1 MMNKQAQ
8 MDTIQAMVKDI
19 KYTMMTTRNGE
30 NHLHSCPMNT
40 TETSIGAKEIWF
52 IGHKP
57 SETVDNIKQN
67 PEVNLAYVT
76 QESDKYLSI
85 SGTAELVEDEE
96 KLNELWSVMYN
107 AYFEQGKEDPMVQ
120 LIKVVPHGA
129 EYWANGN
136 AIASAVK
143 MAAAALTDNAV
154 EKSLGENFSIKL

>member
-1 MMNKQAQ
+1 MNKQAQ

-19 KYTMMTTRNGE
+19 KYTMMTTRNDE

-40 TETSIGAKEIWF
+40 IETSIGAKEIWF

-107 AYFEQGKEDPMVQ
+107 AYFEQGKDDPKVQ

-136 AIASAVK
+136 AITSAVK

>member
-1 MMNKQAQ
+1 MNKQAQ

-19 KYTMMTTRNGE
+19 KYTMMTTRNDE

-85 SGTAELVEDEE
+85 SGSAELVEDEE

-107 AYFEQGKEDPMVQ
+107 AYFEQGKEDPSVQ

-136 AIASAVK
+136 AITSAVK

>member
-1 MMNKQAQ
+1 MNKQAQ

-19 KYTMMTTRNGE
+19 KYTMMTTRNDE

-107 AYFEQGKEDPMVQ
+107 AYFEQGKDDPKVQ

-136 AIASAVK
+136 AITSAVK

-154 EKSLGENFSIKL
+154 EKSLGENFSTKL

>member
-1 MMNKQAQ
+1 MNKQAQ

-57 SETVDNIKQN
+57 SETIDNIKQN

-107 AYFEQGKEDPMVQ
+107 AYFEQGKDDPKVQ

-136 AIASAVK
+136 AITSAVK

>member
-1 MMNKQAQ
+1 MNKQAQ

-19 KYTMMTTRNGE
+19 KYTMMTTRNDE

-67 PEVNLAYVT
+67 SEVNLAYVT

-136 AIASAVK
+136 AITSAVK

>member
-1 MMNKQAQ
+1 MNKQAQ

-19 KYTMMTTRNGE
+19 KYTMMTTRNDE

-107 AYFEQGKEDPMVQ
+107 AYFEQGKDDPKVQ

-136 AIASAVK
+136 AITSAVK

-154 EKSLGENFSIKL
+154 EKSLGDNFSIKL

>member
-1 MMNKQAQ
+1 MNKQAQ

-30 NHLHSCPMNT
+30 NHLHSCTMNT

-107 AYFEQGKEDPMVQ
+107 AYFEQGKDDPKVQ

-136 AIASAVK
+136 AITSAVK

>member
-1 MMNKQAQ
+1 MNKQAQ

-136 AIASAVK
+136 AITSAVK

>member
-1 MMNKQAQ
+1 MSKQAQ

-30 NHLHSCPMNT
+30 DHLHSCPMNT

-107 AYFEQGKEDPMVQ
+107 AYFEQGKDDPKIQ

-136 AIASAVK
+136 AITSAVK

>member
-1 MMNKQAQ
+1 MNKQAQ

-107 AYFEQGKEDPMVQ
+107 AYFEQGKEDPRVQ

-136 AIASAVK
+136 AITSAVK

>member
-1 MMNKQAQ
+1 MNKQAQ

-85 SGTAELVEDEE
+85 TGTAELVEDEE

-107 AYFEQGKEDPMVQ
+107 AYFEQGKDDPKVQ

-136 AIASAVK
+136 AITSAVK

-154 EKSLGENFSIKL
+154 EKSLGDNFSIKLS

>member
-1 MMNKQAQ
+1 MNKQAQ

-129 EYWANGN
+129 GCWANGN
-136 AIASAVK
+136 AITSAVK

-154 EKSLGENFSIKL
+154 EKSLGENFSTKL

>member
-1 MMNKQAQ
+1 MNKQAQ

-67 PEVNLAYVT
+67 SEVNLAYVT

-136 AIASAVK
+136 AITSAVK

>member
-1 MMNKQAQ
+1 MSKQAQ

-30 NHLHSCPMNT
+30 DHLHSCPMNT

-52 IGHKP
+52 IGHTP

-67 PEVNLAYVT
+67 AEVNLAYT
-76 QESDKYLSI
+76 SKGDDKYLSI
-85 SGTAELVEDEE
+85 SGTAELVEDAE

-107 AYFEQGKEDPMVQ
+107 AYFEQGKEDPRVQ

-136 AIASAVK
+136 AITSAVK
-143 MAAAALTDNAV
+143 MTAAAVTDTAI
-154 EKSLGENFSIKL
+154 EKSLGENFSIEL

>member
-1 MMNKQAQ
+1 MNKQAQ

-67 PEVNLAYVT
+67 SEVNLAYVT

-107 AYFEQGKEDPMVQ
+107 AYFEQGKEDPSVQ

-136 AIASAVK
+136 AITSAVK

>member
-1 MMNKQAQ
+1 MNKQAQ

-19 KYTMMTTRNGE
+19 KYTMMTTRNDE

-57 SETVDNIKQN
+57 SETVDNIEQN

-107 AYFEQGKEDPMVQ
+107 AYFEQGKDDPKVQ

-136 AIASAVK
+136 AITSAVK

-154 EKSLGENFSIKL
+154 EKSLGDNFSIKLS

>member
-1 MMNKQAQ
+1 MNKQAQ

-19 KYTMMTTRNGE
+19 KYTMMTTRNDE

-107 AYFEQGKEDPMVQ
+107 AYFEQGKDDPKVQ

-136 AIASAVK
+136 AITSAVK

>member
-1 MMNKQAQ
+1 MNKQAQ

-19 KYTMMTTRNGE
+19 KYTMMTTRNDE

-107 AYFEQGKEDPMVQ
+107 AYFEQGKEDPKVQ

-136 AIASAVK
+136 AITSAVK

>member
-1 MMNKQAQ
+1 MSKQAQ

-107 AYFEQGKEDPMVQ
+107 AYFEQGKDDPKVQ

-136 AIASAVK
+136 AITSAVK

>member
-1 MMNKQAQ
+1 MNKQAQ

-107 AYFEQGKEDPMVQ
+107 AYFEQGKDDPKVQ

>member
-1 MMNKQAQ
+1 MNKQAQ

-85 SGTAELVEDEE
+85 SGSAELVEDEE

-107 AYFEQGKEDPMVQ
+107 AYFEQGKEDPSVQ

-136 AIASAVK
+136 AITSAVK

-154 EKSLGENFSIKL
+154 EKSLGDNFSIKL

>member
-1 MMNKQAQ
+1 MSKQQQ
-8 MDTIQAMVKDI
+8 MDTIQTMVKNI
-19 KYTMMTTRNGE
+19 KYTMLVSRNSE
-30 NHLHSCPMNT
+30 DHLHSCPMNT

-57 SETVDNIKQN
+57 SETVDNIGQN

-76 QESDKYLSI
+76 QDSEKYLSI
-85 SGTAELVEDEE
+85 SGTAELVEDKE

-107 AYFEQGKEDPMVQ
+107 AYFEQGKEDPKVQ

-136 AIASAVK
+136 AISSAVK
-143 MAAAALTDNAV
+143 MAAAAVTDTAI

>member
-1 MMNKQAQ
+1 MNKQAQ

>member
-1 MMNKQAQ
+1 

-19 KYTMMTTRNGE
+19 KYTMMTTRNDE

-96 KLNELWSVMYN
+96 KLNELWSIMYN
-107 AYFEQGKEDPMVQ
+107 AYFEQGKDDPKVQ

-136 AIASAVK
+136 AITSAVK